1 MHEKFECLTSGA
13 YPLHSGITAA
23 SSRELKEFM
32 SGESR
37 LSSVPCWP
45 YPTSVSM
52 SDPEFALVV
61 LSQLFDEY
69 VDNWRVH
76 FAAGR

>member
-1 MHEKFECLTSGA
+1 MPREWSIPPSFRDHRCIVAGVEGVHER
-13 YPLHSGITAA
+13 
-23 SSRELKEFM
+23 REQALKRPM
-32 SGESR
+32 
-37 LSSVPCWP
+37 LAVPYVRVHVRP
-45 YPTSVSM
+45 R
-52 SDPEFALVV
+52 FALVV